1 MVPTQRRDGRVSHSL
16 SSPHWKIDRRGPE
29 GEQLGEREEVWV
41 ARGRRRRDGDEAR
54 LRIERDQRQVL
65 DGLVRLALCW
75 HNPPEVAAAF

>member
-29 GEQLGEREEVWV
+29 GEQLDEREEVWV

-54 LRIERDQRQVL
+54 LRIEKDQRQVL

-75 HNPPEVAAAF
+75 T